1 MGPAALDIGTATQAR
16 RAGIGHEDAR
26 FCRHISTEVPGM
38 FWLVA
43 AAWRLPS
50 PHDPPSDGRQRAAV
64 VRSNLAALAVNK
76 PMAAYGTELPAAMP
90 VHRPPSEAQQTPT
103 KPHSTIL
110 DLYDRSSFEQIC
122 QPTCPPTC
130 QYMAQ
135 RKIRVAAAPSALRP
149 AWSAA
154 QCSIVRRASGPA
166 ASGAVAISVVFVGM
180 MTSSV

>member
-1 MGPAALDIGTATQAR
+1 MGPAALDIGTATQAQ

-76 PMAAYGTELPAAMP
+76 PMAAYGTELRAAMP

-110 DLYDRSSFEQIC
+110 DLYDRGSLNKSVSRLARLRVSIWPKGRLGSPLHRVRC
-122 QPTCPPTC
+122 
-130 QYMAQ
+130 AQ
-135 RKIRVAAAPSALRP
+135 RGALPNARLC
-149 AWSAA
+149 AELQA
-154 QCSIVRRASGPA
+154 QRLLAQSP
-166 ASGAVAISVVFVGM
+166 
-180 MTSSV
+180 